1 MRQRKKSILAMYHV
15 TNRIRGMIYVWMDAA
30 WISWGLAQ
38 RARKR
43 EGETEEERVHRG
55 RWGGE
60 LNCCD
65 YFYSVARFFFFPA
78 AIIPFSST
86 AGHRES
92 LQSVD
97 SMMAQL
103 PQSPDAMLTLRCTE
117 KGIMMYGLQSFN
129 LPVISTLRKA
139 SDGSTS
145 ASWRRVQLS
154 NRIKKTKR
162 SSTSFLRRPEG
173 RASRRELSLPQDFL
187 LETEFG

>member
-1 MRQRKKSILAMYHV
+1 MDGCSLNQLGPRTESEKE
-15 TNRIRGMIYVWMDAA
+15 RGRDRGRE
-30 WISWGLAQ
+30 SAQ
-38 RARKR
+38 R
-43 EGETEEERVHRG
+43 EV
-55 RWGGE
+55 GGE

-117 KGIMMYGLQSFN
+117 KGSMMYGLQSFN

-154 NRIKKTKR
+154 NRIKKIKR